1 LFGVWH
7 DTRLI
12 VLVAQTAAVYAAIL
26 IPFKMGIPL
35 IPGFSELRPANA
47 FPIVASLLFGP
58 AAAWGSGIGNL
69 IGDCFGTLGPAS
81 LFGFLGNFCYGY
93 VPHLLWGRLGLLSA
107 GREPL
112 PRAPRQV
119 VEFTLICI
127 IASAAC
133 AAVIA
138 AGVHVLGL
146 LPFAILAPT
155 IFVNNLLMAL
165 LLAPPLLFFLYPRV
179 TRWGLRYEDIIGHR
193 GHPLHSPEQRVP
205 GKGREGGFQDLA
217 LPLAA
222 RPSPHAFLVFEHAS
236 FTYAGA
242 DRPALDN
249 LSLAARRGEWLAVMG
264 RTGAGKSTLCL
275 ALNGL
280 VPQFVA
286 GRWQGTARVNG
297 LDTASHPIWTLAG
310 SVGVVFQDFEAQLV
324 STSVQMELAVPL
336 QHREPPLAPSAMRER
351 VERTLTRIGLSGL
364 DKRHP
369 LTLSGGQ
376 RQRLV
381 IAAALVREP
390 ALLALD
396 EPMTD
401 LDPEGRRAL
410 LALLSELRA
419 AGTALLL
426 ADHDPEEAAKAD
438 RVCVL
443 DQGRM
448 VWEGP
453 PRDFFAQ
460 RELGRRCGIRPL
472 PLAECFE
479 GVSPS
484 ETPLTVGEA
493 WILADSLRLSLRPV
507 PGEPAPHSARPAAPV
522 IELQDVSFD
531 YERGVTVLADVNL
544 TIREGEFV
552 AIIGRNGSG
561 KTTLAALLNG
571 LTLPTRGCVL
581 VRGRDTRKVGTG
593 QLASDVGYVFQNPDH
608 QIFAETVADEVA
620 FGPRNLGCSPSD
632 CEQRVTEALGAVGL
646 VAPGITLQDP
656 FSLPKG
662 DRQRVA
668 VASVLAS
675 RPRILIFDEPS
686 TGLDAEQ
693 NDRMMRMIC
702 GLHRAG
708 HTIIMITHALGLVA
722 GSAQRCIVMADG
734 RILADGPTREIFR
747 RIGTDEQLAG
757 SGLELP
763 ALTRFAMRWGH
774 TLLTVDE
781 AKAALVR

>member
-1 LFGVWH
+1 VQSRQPLHELFCVWQ

-58 AAAWGSGIGNL
+58 AAAWGSGIGNV

-93 VPHLLWGRLGLLSA
+93 VPHLLWGRLGPLSA

-112 PRAPRQV
+112 PRTPRQI
-119 VEFTLICI
+119 VEFTIICI
-127 IASAAC
+127 VASAVC

-138 AGVHVLGL
+138 AGVHALGL
-146 LPFAILAPT
+146 LPFMILAPT
-155 IFVNNLLMAL
+155 ILLNNVLMAL

-179 TRWGLRYEDIIGHR
+179 TRWGLRYEDIIGHEAR
-193 GHPLHSPEQRVP
+193 GTR
-205 GKGREGGFQDLA
+205 REGGFQNLA
-217 LPLAA
+217 LPLAPG
-222 RPSPHAFLVFEHAS
+222 PSPHAFLVLENVC

-242 DRPALDN
+242 DRPALAG
-249 LSLAARRGEWLAVMG
+249 LSLTARRGEWITVMG
-264 RTGAGKSTLCL
+264 RTGAGKSTVCC

-280 VPQFVA
+280 VPQFVT
-286 GRWQGTARVNG
+286 GTWQGAVHVNG
-297 LDTASHPIWTLAG
+297 LDTTRHPIWRLAG

-336 QHREPPLAPSAMRER
+336 QHRDPLHAPSAMRER
-351 VERTLTRIGLSGL
+351 IARTLTRIGLSGL
-364 DKRHP
+364 DNRHP

-410 LALLSELRA
+410 MALLAELRA
-419 AGTALLL
+419 AGTGVLI
-426 ADHDPEEAAKAD
+426 ADHDPEDAAKAD

-443 DQGRM
+443 DQGRLA
-448 VWEGP
+448 WEGP
-453 PRDFFAQ
+453 PRAFFAQ
-460 RELGRRCGIRPL
+460 GEFGRRFGIRPL

-479 GVSPS
+479 SVSTS
-484 ETPLTVGEA
+484 DTPLTVEEA
-493 WILADSLRLSLRPV
+493 WTLADSLRVSLPPGPV
-507 PGEPAPHSARPAAPV
+507 EPPPAPARVAAPV
-522 IELQDVSFD
+522 IQMQDVSFA
-531 YERGVTVLADVNL
+531 YEPGGTVLANVNL
-544 TIREGEFV
+544 TIHEGEFV

-561 KTTLAALLNG
+561 KTTLAGLMNG
-571 LTLPTRGCVL
+571 LTLPTHGRVL
-581 VRGRDTRKVGTG
+581 VRGRDTREWGTG
-593 QLASDVGYVFQNPDH
+593 PLAREVGYVFQNPDH
-608 QIFAETVADEVA
+608 QIFAETVAEEVA
-620 FGPRNLGCSPSD
+620 FGPRNLGCSPAD
-632 CEQRVTEALGAVGL
+632 REQRVAEALRAVGL
-646 VAPGITLQDP
+646 VSPGITDQDP

-668 VASVLAS
+668 VASVLAA
-675 RPRILIFDEPS
+675 RPPILIFDEPS

-693 NDRMMRMIC
+693 TDRMMRMIQR
-702 GLHRAG
+702 LHQDG
-708 HTIIMITHALGLVA
+708 HTIVMITHVLRLVA
-722 GSAQRCIVMADG
+722 EYAQRCVVMAEG
-734 RILADGPTREIFR
+734 RVLADGLTREIFH
-747 RIGTDEQLAG
+747 RIGTDERLAG

-763 ALTRFAMRWGH
+763 LVTRFAMRWGH
-774 TLLTVDE
+774 TLLTVGE
-781 AKAALVR
+781 VKAAMR